1 MSIKK
6 PGGIVIYAPKVQTR
20 SIDPF
25 ISLRLEIVHTYL
37 MPTFCPYQTLS
48 RSGTENTF
56 CKVMDIRG
64 QAPVSEGGIDFEGP
78 WRDLGGEP
86 KESPSLR
93 GGIRKFDQF

>member
-1 MSIKK
+1 MKIFD
-6 PGGIVIYAPKVQTR
+6 IW
-20 SIDPF
+20 F
-25 ISLRLEIVHTYL
+25 
-37 MPTFCPYQTLS
+37 
-48 RSGTENTF
+48 
-56 CKVMDIRG
+56 IRG